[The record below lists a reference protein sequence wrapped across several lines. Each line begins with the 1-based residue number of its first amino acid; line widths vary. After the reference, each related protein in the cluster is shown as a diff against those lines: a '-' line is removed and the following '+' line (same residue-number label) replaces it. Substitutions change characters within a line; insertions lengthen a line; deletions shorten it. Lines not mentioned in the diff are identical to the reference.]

1 MGFIGFLFGA
11 VLVFQAFSIAGVGAA
26 VLSLVLWVL
35 FGFFLGLPPLFSLLF
50 SLGLWKPQEALAGL
64 VIQSLLFVGAL
75 WIFEA
80 AGLGDLRVLF
90 AVFCGINGFLMAPA
104 MVKERHDQI
113 NAQRN

>member
-1 MGFIGFLFGA
+1 MGFIGFLLGA
-11 VLVFQAFSIAGVGAA
+11 VLVAQAFSIAGIGAA
-26 VLSLVLWVL
+26 ILALVLWVL
-35 FGFFLGLPPLFSLLF
+35 FGSMLGLPPLIGLLF
-50 SLGLWKPQEALAGL
+50 TLGLWKPQEALAGL
-64 VIQSLLFVGAL
+64 VVQSLLFVGAL

-80 AGLGDLRVLF
+80 VGLGDVRVLF